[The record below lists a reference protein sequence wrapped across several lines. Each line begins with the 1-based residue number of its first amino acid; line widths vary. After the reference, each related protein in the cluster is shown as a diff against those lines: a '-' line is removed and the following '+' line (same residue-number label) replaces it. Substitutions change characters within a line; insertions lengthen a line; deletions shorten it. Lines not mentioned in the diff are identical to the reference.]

1 MGQWH
6 DVAGTGDV
14 GDGEVIGV
22 AAGTVPIALFKLEG
36 DFFALYDRCSHGQAK
51 LSEGFIEDG
60 NVECPLH
67 QGLIC
72 IRTGEAMSPPVSR
85 EVDTYPVRVV
95 GDRIE
100 VEV

>member
-6 DVAGTGDV
+6 DVAGIADV

-22 AAGTVPIALFKLEG
+22 AAGGVPVALFKLEG

-60 NVECPLH
+60 KVECPLH

-72 IRTGEAMSPPVSR
+72 IRTGEPVSPPISR
-85 EVDTYPVRVV
+85 EVDVYPVRVV
-95 GDRIE
+95 GDRVE
-100 VEV
+100 VEI